1 MTNAPWRMACGP
13 AGRSA
18 AGHDGAYRNWAFIG
32 HSLRETFG
40 DPLFVR
46 AQRGIVPT
54 SRALALVEPLRRVM
68 GGIDAIFQ
76 PPEFL
81 PEQAQ
86 SQFTI
91 AATDYALRAVVL
103 PFVAALRSRAPGIRV
118 AAVGLEDDTV
128 QMQLERGDI
137 DVALLTPDSMP
148 GDLHAR
154 RLFDERYV
162 CALRAGHPAAGAGGL
177 TLDAFCGLDHV
188 LVSYRGS
195 AFRGVTDAALEQLGR
210 RRKVALSVSS
220 FLILP
225 ELLRAS
231 DMAAVVPERLV
242 SGIAGIDLFD
252 PPLAIPGFTKTA
264 AWHERTHHDI
274 AHRWLREL
282 MFDACQG
289 S

>member
-18 AGHDGAYRNWAFIG
+18 AGHDGGYRNWAFIG

-137 DVALLTPDSMP
+137 DVALLTPDSTP
-148 GDLHAR
+148 GDVHAR

-162 CALRAGHPAAGAGGL
+162 CALRTGHPAAAAGGL

-188 LVSYRGS
+188 LVSYRGG
-195 AFRGVTDAALEQLGR
+195 AFRGVTDTALEQLGR
-210 RRKVALSVSS
+210 RRKVALSASS

-231 DMAAVVPERLV
+231 DMAAAVPERLV
-242 SGIAGIDLFD
+242 SGIAGIDLFE
-252 PPLAIPGFTKTA
+252 PPLAIPGFTKTV

-274 AHRWLREL
+274 AHRWLRDL
-282 MFDACQG
+282 MFDACQD